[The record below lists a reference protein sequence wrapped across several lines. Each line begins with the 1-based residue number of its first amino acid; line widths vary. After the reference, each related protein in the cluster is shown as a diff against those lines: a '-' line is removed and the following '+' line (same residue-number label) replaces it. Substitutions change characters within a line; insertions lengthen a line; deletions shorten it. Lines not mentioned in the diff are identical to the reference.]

1 MSRTI
6 KRRSRR
12 VAGTIRQLP
21 WQSVTNAYPP
31 AEPLSAD
38 QVEAIHDASLTIL
51 ERMGI
56 RVLHR
61 GARDLFAAA
70 GADVEQDAQIVRMDR
85 ALVAETIA
93 RVPGEFS
100 LRARNAER
108 NLMVGGTR
116 LVITSVG
123 GPPFCHDLD
132 RGRRPGNYADLCEYL
147 KLEQSLNVIH
157 MEGGGPI
164 EPVDLPAATRHL
176 DLYLAQIRLLDK
188 NWKPLGLGRER
199 AADAIEMACILYD
212 TDREGLAREP
222 ALFCVI
228 NTNSPRQI
236 DAPMCEGLMEMAAA
250 GQPVC
255 ITPFTLAGAM
265 GPVTLAGALALQNAE
280 ALAGIVLCQLVRPGT
295 PVVYGAFTS
304 NVDMKSGSPAFG
316 TPEYAKATQACGQ
329 LARRYRLPYR
339 SSNTTSANSVD
350 AQAAYESEMSLWG
363 AITGHANVLNQ
374 GAGWLEGGLTA
385 SFEKLI
391 VDAEMLQMMVE
402 HLKPLQVDA
411 QSLALDTIAE
421 VDPGGHFFATQ
432 HTLDRYENAFYAPL
446 VSDWSNYETW
456 LESGSQS
463 TTQRAN
469 AIWKQLLREYQQPAL
484 DAGIDEALAD
494 YVTRRKREIEK
505 GSPSRSM
512 S

>member
-1 MSRTI
+1 M
-6 KRRSRR
+6 
-12 VAGTIRQLP
+12 LNP
-21 WQSVTNAYPP
+21 YPP

-38 QVEAIHDASLTIL
+38 QVESIHEASMSIL
-51 ERMGI
+51 ERMGM
-56 RVLHR
+56 RVLHP
-61 GARDLFAAA
+61 GARALFAAA
-70 GADVEQDAQIVRMDR
+70 GAEVDDDAQMVRLDR
-85 ALVAETIA
+85 ALVMESVAKAPAEFT
-93 RVPGEFS
+93 
-100 LRARNAER
+100 LRARNAAR
-108 NLMVGGTR
+108 NLTVGGQR
-116 LVITSVG
+116 MVIASVG

-132 RGRRPGNYADLCEYL
+132 RGRRPGSYADLCEYL

-164 EPVDLPAATRHL
+164 EPVDLPAPSRHL

-199 AADAIEMACILYD
+199 AADAIDMACILFD
-212 TDREGLAREP
+212 TDREGLSHSP
-222 ALFCVI
+222 VFFCVI

-236 DAPMCEGLMEMAAA
+236 DGPMCEGLMEMAGA

-265 GPVTLAGALALQNAE
+265 GPVTLAGALTLQNAE

-304 NVDMKSGSPAFG
+304 NVDMKTGSPAFG

-329 LARRYRLPYR
+329 LARRYGLPYR

-363 AITGHANVLNQ
+363 AVTAHANVLNQ

-391 VDAEMLQMMVE
+391 IDAEMLQMMVAFLE
-402 HLKPLQVDA
+402 PIQVDE
-411 QSLALDTIAE
+411 QSLGLDTIAE
-421 VDPGGHFFATQ
+421 VEPGGHFFATK
-432 HTLDRYENAFYAPL
+432 HTLDRYENAFYTPL

-463 TTQRAN
+463 TAQRAN
-469 AIWKQLLREYQQPAL
+469 SIWKQLLREYQQPQL

-494 YVTRRKREIEK
+494 FVTRRKHAIEK
-505 GSPSRSM
+505 GLSAN
-512 S
+512 

>member
-1 MSRTI
+1 MSRTS

-12 VAGTIRQLP
+12 DAGAVPQLP
-21 WQSVTNAYPP
+21 WQSVVNAYPP

-38 QVEAIHDASLTIL
+38 QVETIHEASLDIL
-51 ERMGI
+51 ERMGM

-61 GARDLFAAA
+61 GARERFA
-70 GADVEQDAQIVRMDR
+70 GAGAEVDDSEQMVRLDR
-85 ALVAETIA
+85 ELVTETIA
-93 RVPGEFS
+93 RAPREFS
-100 LRARNAER
+100 LRARNSER
-108 NLMVGGTR
+108 NLMVGGNR
-116 LVITSVG
+116 IVVTSVG

-132 RGRRPGNYADLCEYL
+132 RGRRPGSYADLCEYL

-157 MEGGGPI
+157 MEGGGPV
-164 EPVDLPAATRHL
+164 EPVDLPAESRHL

-199 AADAIEMACILYD
+199 AADAIEMACILFG

-236 DAPMCEGLMEMAAA
+236 DGPMCEGLMEMASA
-250 GQPVC
+250 GQAVC

-280 ALAGIVLCQLVRPGT
+280 ALAGIVLCQLTRPGA

-316 TPEYAKATQACGQ
+316 TPEYAKAAQACGQ
-329 LARRYRLPYR
+329 LARRHGLPYR
-339 SSNTTSANSVD
+339 SSNTTSANTVD

-363 AITGHANVLNQ
+363 AVTAHANILNQ

-391 VDAEMLQMMVE
+391 VDAEMLQMMIE
-402 HLKPLQVDA
+402 YLKPMQVDE
-411 QSLALDTIAE
+411 QTLGLETIAE
-421 VDPGGHFFATQ
+421 VDPGGHFFGTQ
-432 HTLDRYENAFYAPL
+432 HTLDRYENAFYTPL
-446 VSDWSNYETW
+446 VSDRSNYESW
-456 LESGSQS
+456 QESGSR
-463 TTQRAN
+463 TTVERAN
-469 AIWKQLLREYQQPAL
+469 TIWKQLLHEYQQPEL

-494 YVTRRKREIEK
+494 YVTRRKHEINSK
-505 GSPSRSM
+505 N
-512 S
+512 

>member
-1 MSRTI
+1 MVRAT
-6 KRRSRR
+6 RRRGRR
-12 VAGTIRQLP
+12 DTGPIPQLP
-21 WQSVTNAYPP
+21 WQAVINPYPP

-38 QVEAIHDASLTIL
+38 QVEAIHDASLAIL

-61 GARDLFAAA
+61 GARELLA
-70 GADVEQDAQIVRMDR
+70 GAGAEVDHGEQMVHLDR
-85 ALVAETIA
+85 ALVEETIA
-93 RVPGEFS
+93 KAPGEVF
-100 LRARNAER
+100 LRARNPAR
-108 NLMVGGTR
+108 NLQVGGNR
-116 LVITSVG
+116 MVIASVG

-132 RGRRPGNYADLCEYL
+132 RGRRPGNYQDLCDYL
-147 KLEQSLNVIH
+147 KLEQSLNIIH
-157 MEGGGPI
+157 MEGGGPV
-164 EPVDLPAATRHL
+164 EPVELPPESRHL

-199 AADAIEMACILYD
+199 AADAIEMACILFD

-236 DAPMCEGLMEMAAA
+236 DGPMCEGLMEMAGA

-265 GPVTLAGALALQNAE
+265 GPVTLAGAIALQNAE
-280 ALAGIVLCQLVRPGT
+280 ALAGIVLCQLVRSGT

-316 TPEYAKATQACGQ
+316 TPEYTKAVQACGQ

-339 SSNTTSANSVD
+339 SSNATSANTVD

-363 AITGHANVLNQ
+363 AVTAHANILNQ

-402 HLKPLQVDA
+402 YLKPMEVDE
-411 QSLALDTIAE
+411 QTLGLATIAE
-421 VDPGGHFFATQ
+421 VDPGGHFFGTQ
-432 HTLDRYENAFYAPL
+432 HTLDRYEDAFYTPL

-456 LESGSQS
+456 QESGAR
-463 TTQRAN
+463 TTAQRAN
-469 AIWKQLLREYQQPAL
+469 TIWKQLLHEYEQPTL
-484 DAGIDEALAD
+484 DPAIDEALSD
-494 YVTRRKREIEK
+494 YVTRRKQEIT
-505 GSPSRSM
+505 RNT
-512 S
+512 

>member
-1 MSRTI
+1 MSRTA

-12 VAGTIRQLP
+12 VAGTIPQLA
-21 WQSVTNAYPP
+21 WQSVINPYAP

-38 QVEAIHDASLTIL
+38 QVEAIHEASMTIL
-51 ERMGI
+51 ERMGV
-56 RVLHR
+56 RVLHA
-61 GARDLFAAA
+61 GARELFAAA
-70 GADVEQDAQIVRMDR
+70 GARVDHGEQMVRLDA
-85 ALVAETIA
+85 ALVAEIIA
-93 RVPGEFS
+93 RAPDGFT
-100 LRARNAER
+100 LRARNSER
-108 NLMVGGTR
+108 NLIVGANR

-132 RGRRPGNYADLCEYL
+132 RGRRPGSYADLCEYL

-164 EPVDLPAATRHL
+164 EPLDLPAQSRHL

-199 AADAIEMACILYD
+199 AADAIEMACILFD
-212 TDREGLAREP
+212 TDREGLARDP

-236 DAPMCEGLMEMAAA
+236 DGPMCEGLMEMAGA

-265 GPVTLAGALALQNAE
+265 GPVTLAGAMALQNAE
-280 ALAGIVLCQLVRPGT
+280 ALAGIVLCQLVRPGA

-316 TPEYAKATQACGQ
+316 TPEYTKATQACGQ
-329 LARRYRLPYR
+329 LARRYGLPYR
-339 SSNTTSANSVD
+339 SSNTTSANTVD

-402 HLKPLQVDA
+402 YLKPVQVDE
-411 QSLALDTIAE
+411 QTLGLAAIAE
-421 VDPGGHFFATQ
+421 VDPGGHFFGTQ
-432 HTLDRYENAFYAPL
+432 HTLDRYESAFYAPL
-446 VSDWSNYETW
+446 VSDWSNYESW
-456 LESGSQS
+456 RESGSR
-463 TTQRAN
+463 TTLERAN
-469 AIWKQLLREYQQPAL
+469 AIWKQLLREYQQPVL

-494 YVTRRKREIEK
+494 YVARRKREIDAR
-505 GSPSRSM
+505 G
-512 S
+512 

>member
-1 MSRTI
+1 MSRPG
-6 KRRSRR
+6 KRRPRR
-12 VAGTIRQLP
+12 SAGSLVQLP
-21 WQSVTNAYPP
+21 WQSVANPYPP
-31 AEPLSAD
+31 ADPLSAD
-38 QVEAIHDASLTIL
+38 QVEAIHEASLEIL

-61 GARDLFAAA
+61 GARALFAAA
-70 GADVEQDAQIVRMDR
+70 GADVDHDTQMVRLDR
-85 ALVAETIA
+85 ALVGETVA
-93 RVPGEFS
+93 RAPPEFA
-100 LRARNAER
+100 LRARNPER
-108 NLMVGGTR
+108 NLEVGGNR
-116 LVITSVG
+116 MVIASVG

-132 RGRRPGNYADLCEYL
+132 RGRRPGSYADLCEYL

-164 EPVDLPAATRHL
+164 EPVELPAQTRHL

-188 NWKPLGLGRER
+188 NWKPLGLGRQR
-199 AADAIEMACILYD
+199 AADAIEMGCILFD
-212 TDREGLAREP
+212 TDREGLASDP

-236 DAPMCEGLMEMAAA
+236 DGPMCEGIIEMAGA

-265 GPVTLAGALALQNAE
+265 GPVTLAGALCLQNAE

-316 TPEYAKATQACGQ
+316 TPEYTKATQACGQ
-329 LARRYRLPYR
+329 LARRHDLPYR

-363 AITGHANVLNQ
+363 AVTAHANVLNQ

-391 VDAEMLQMMVE
+391 IDAEMLQMMME
-402 HLKPLQVDA
+402 FLKPIQVDD
-411 QSLALDTIAE
+411 QSLGLDTIAE
-421 VDPGGHFFATQ
+421 VEPGGHFFGTQ
-432 HTLDRYENAFYAPL
+432 HTLDRYENAFYTPL

-456 LESGSQS
+456 LESGAQS
-463 TTQRAN
+463 TAQRAN
-469 AIWKQLLREYQQPAL
+469 TIWKQLLREYRQPYL
-484 DAGIDEALAD
+484 DPAIDEALAE
-494 YVTRRKREIEK
+494 YVTRRKQEIEK
-505 GSPSRSM
+505 CSCDD
-512 S
+512 

>member
-1 MSRTI
+1 MSRTTR
-6 KRRSRR
+6 RRSRR
-12 VAGTIRQLP
+12 QAGTIPQLP
-21 WQSVTNAYPP
+21 WQPVVNAFPP

-38 QVEAIHDASLTIL
+38 QVEAIHEASLDIL

-61 GARDLFAAA
+61 GARDLLA
-70 GADVEQDAQIVRMDR
+70 GAGAEVDHGEQMVRLDR
-85 ALVAETIA
+85 ALAAEIIA
-93 RVPGEFS
+93 HAPGEFS
-100 LRARNAER
+100 LRARNSER
-108 NLMVGGTR
+108 NLVVGGNR
-116 LVITSVG
+116 IVITSVG

-132 RGRRPGNYADLCEYL
+132 RGRRPGNYADLCDYL

-164 EPVDLPAATRHL
+164 EPVDLPAESRHL

-199 AADAIEMACILYD
+199 AADAVEMACILFG

-236 DAPMCEGLMEMAAA
+236 DGPMCEGLMEMASA
-250 GQPVC
+250 GQAVC

-280 ALAGIVLCQLVRPGT
+280 ALMGIALCQITRPGA

-316 TPEYAKATQACGQ
+316 TPEYAKAAQACGQ
-329 LARRYRLPYR
+329 LARRYAIPYR
-339 SSNTTSANSVD
+339 SSNTTSANTVD

-363 AITGHANVLNQ
+363 AVMAHANVLNQ

-391 VDAEMLQMMVE
+391 VDAEMLQMMIE
-402 HLKPLQVDA
+402 YLKPVQVDEHT
-411 QSLALDTIAE
+411 LGLETIAE
-421 VDPGGHFFATQ
+421 VDPGGHFFGTR
-432 HTLDRYENAFYAPL
+432 HTLDRYEHAFYTPL

-456 LESGSQS
+456 QESGAR
-463 TTQRAN
+463 TTTERAN
-469 AIWKQLLREYQQPAL
+469 TIWKQLLREYQQPAL
-484 DAGIDEALAD
+484 DLAIDEALAD
-494 YVTRRKREIEK
+494 YVARRKREINA
-505 GSPSRSM
+505 RN
-512 S
+512 

>member
-1 MSRTI
+1 MSRTTR
-6 KRRSRR
+6 RRSRR
-12 VAGTIRQLP
+12 DAGVIPQLP
-21 WQSVTNAYPP
+21 WQPVVNAHAP
-31 AEPLSAD
+31 AEPLNAD
-38 QVEAIHDASLTIL
+38 QLEAIHDASLDIL

-61 GARDLFAAA
+61 GARDLLA
-70 GADVEQDAQIVRMDR
+70 GAGAEVDHGEQMVRLDR
-85 ALVAETIA
+85 ALVMETIA
-93 RVPGEFS
+93 QAPHEFS
-100 LRARNAER
+100 LRARNPER
-108 NLMVGGTR
+108 NLVIGGNR
-116 LVITSVG
+116 IVITSVG

-132 RGRRPGNYADLCEYL
+132 RGRRPGSYADLCDFL

-164 EPVDLPAATRHL
+164 EPVDLPVETRHL

-188 NWKPLGLGRER
+188 NWKCLGLGRER
-199 AADAIEMACILYD
+199 AADAIEMACILLG

-222 ALFCVI
+222 ALLCVI

-236 DAPMCEGLMEMAAA
+236 DGPMCEGLMEIAGA
-250 GQPVC
+250 GQAVC

-280 ALAGIVLCQLVRPGT
+280 ALLGIVLCQLTRPGA

-329 LARRYRLPYR
+329 LARRYGIPYR
-339 SSNTTSANSVD
+339 SSNSTSANTVD

-363 AITGHANVLNQ
+363 AVTAQVNLLNQ

-385 SFEKLI
+385 SYEKLI

-402 HLKPLQVDA
+402 FLKPIEVDEEV
-411 QSLALDTIAE
+411 LGLETIAE
-421 VDPGGHFFATQ
+421 VDPGGHFFGTQ

-456 LESGSQS
+456 QESGAR
-463 TTQRAN
+463 TATERAN
-469 AIWKQLLREYQQPAL
+469 TIWKQLLREYQQPEL
-484 DAGIDEALAD
+484 DAGIDEALED
-494 YVTRRKREIEK
+494 YVARRKRKINQ
-505 GSPSRSM
+505 SN
-512 S
+512 